1 MLLLLIARIRVAVN
15 RSQMKVTCSALNSF
29 FQDAI
34 QVLIIFFT
42 KMGGYAFIFHRVL
55 GRTTSCMESY
65 VFIKVWAWGKV
76 IIMHWQ
82 NDLLCNVQDSKTI
95 RILRPPEA
103 PTISGLPTNSLR
115 FENSLEGT
123 CWLNFCNIISH
134 FHFSQGW
141 GPVDS
146 ICQYYFSL
154 SLSTGR
160 GTSWLNFSLL
170 LLTFTFYREG
180 VLLTQFSILLL
191 TFTFYREG
199 DQLTLTCNSH
209 HGNPL
214 PTLKW
219 YKQGEYIPTQVR
231 SRTRKIKK

>member
-42 KMGGYAFIFHRVL
+42 KKGGYAFIFHRVL

-65 VFIKVWAWGKV
+65 VFIKVWGKM
-76 IIMHWQ
+76 IIMHGK

-115 FENSLEGT
+115 FKNSLEGT
-123 CWLNFCNIISH
+123 F
-134 FHFSQGW
+134 
-141 GPVDS
+141 
-146 ICQYYFSL
+146 
-154 SLSTGR
+154 
-160 GTSWLNFSLL
+160 
-170 LLTFTFYREG
+170 
-180 VLLTQFSILLL
+180 
-191 TFTFYREG
+191 
-199 DQLTLTCNSH
+199 
-209 HGNPL
+209 
-214 PTLKW
+214 
-219 YKQGEYIPTQVR
+219 
-231 SRTRKIKK
+231 

>member
-1 MLLLLIARIRVAVN
+1 M
-15 RSQMKVTCSALNSF
+15 
-29 FQDAI
+29 
-34 QVLIIFFT
+34 
-42 KMGGYAFIFHRVL
+42 
-55 GRTTSCMESY
+55 
-65 VFIKVWAWGKV
+65 
-76 IIMHWQ
+76 IIMHGK

-123 CWLNFCNIISH
+123 YWLNFCVITSHSH
-134 FHFSQGW
+134 FPRRW
-141 GPVDS
+141 EPVDS

-160 GTSWLNFSLL
+160 GTSWLN
-170 LLTFTFYREG
+170 
-180 VLLTQFSILLL
+180 FSILLL

-231 SRTRKIKK
+231 RRTRKIKEKWQKSCPPDLFCGLWHAQCGKADHHSEQERQWHGV

>member
-1 MLLLLIARIRVAVN
+1 MI
-15 RSQMKVTCSALNSF
+15 C
-29 FQDAI
+29 
-34 QVLIIFFT
+34 
-42 KMGGYAFIFHRVL
+42 Y
-55 GRTTSCMESY
+55 E
-65 VFIKVWAWGKV
+65 
-76 IIMHWQ
+76 
-82 NDLLCNVQDSKTI
+82 QDSKTI

-115 FENSLEGT
+115 FENSLEET
-123 CWLNFCNIISH
+123 CWLNFCNITSH
-134 FHFSQGW
+134 FHFPQGW

-154 SLSTGR
+154 SLTKGR
-160 GTSWLNFSLL
+160 GTSWLNFSIL
-170 LLTFTFYREG
+170 LLTFTSFREG

-191 TFTFYREG
+191 TFTFSREG

-231 SRTRKIKK
+231 SRTKR

>member
-34 QVLIIFFT
+34 QVVIIFFT
-42 KMGGYAFIFHRVL
+42 KKGGIYANAFIFHRVL

-65 VFIKVWAWGKV
+65 VFIKVWGKM
-76 IIMHWQ
+76 IIMHGK

-123 CWLNFCNIISH
+123 
-134 FHFSQGW
+134 
-141 GPVDS
+141 
-146 ICQYYFSL
+146 Y
-154 SLSTGR
+154 
-160 GTSWLNFSLL
+160 
-170 LLTFTFYREG
+170 
-180 VLLTQFSILLL
+180 
-191 TFTFYREG
+191 
-199 DQLTLTCNSH
+199 
-209 HGNPL
+209 
-214 PTLKW
+214 
-219 YKQGEYIPTQVR
+219 
-231 SRTRKIKK
+231 